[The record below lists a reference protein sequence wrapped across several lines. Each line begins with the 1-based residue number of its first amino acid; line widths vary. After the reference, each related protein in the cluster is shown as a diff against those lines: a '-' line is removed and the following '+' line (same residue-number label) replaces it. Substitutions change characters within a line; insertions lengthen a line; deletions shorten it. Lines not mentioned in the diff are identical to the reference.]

1 MSGLTAGGMN
11 TPDVVGEPEPVFW
24 WRTNAEDDGDDVGPP
39 VAVAADASPGCSP
52 AAPVGVVAGGVLGGL
67 IGLLDFNTSELAS
80 DTSGAAG
87 HLSER
92 ISSPDSVCI
101 KRTPSAAPLTTSP
114 KNINT
119 VLRNVNVVLYVLV
132 RIGSI
137 YSTLMQLIIRMDS

>member
-11 TPDVVGEPEPVFW
+11 KPDVVGESEPVFG
-24 WRTNAEDDGDDVGPP
+24 WRIDADDDEGPP
-39 VAVAADASPGCSP
+39 VAVAVAADASPGCSP
-52 AAPVGVVAGGVLGGL
+52 AEPVGVVAGGVFGGL

-87 HLSER
+87 HFSER

-114 KNINT
+114 KNIN
-119 VLRNVNVVLYVLV
+119 
-132 RIGSI
+132 SE
-137 YSTLMQLIIRMDS
+137 